1 MKKKHT
7 GVSKDMD
14 ELTQLIKKNIKL
26 KFSSTRRFS
35 EELGIPQTTIV
46 SAIKNGI
53 SGTAFSTVCKMCN
66 ALDIKLIN
74 GIYPV
79 VVSDTTKNLIEKL
92 SKLDDKGI
100 HTVTTVLEMEY
111 IRCMAESEAI
121 SIAEKNAKI
130 ENSKNYP
137 IISSDQIPAKSD
149 VNDLL
154 KALEE

>member
-1 MKKKHT
+1 
-7 GVSKDMD
+7 MD

-66 ALDIKLIN
+66 ALDIRLVN

-92 SKLDDKGI
+92 SKLDEKGI

-111 IRCMAESEAI
+111 IRYKAESEAI
-121 SIAEKNAKI
+121 ATAERNAKP
-130 ENSKNYP
+130 EVSFNYP
-137 IISSDQIPAKSD
+137 VIRNDEIPTKSD
-149 VNDLL
+149 VNNLL

>member
-1 MKKKHT
+1 MEAYIK
-7 GVSKDMD
+7 MD

-66 ALDIKLIN
+66 LLDIKLMN

-79 VVSDTTKNLIEKL
+79 VVTDTTTELIEKL
-92 SKLDDKGI
+92 SKLDEKGI
-100 HTVTTVLEMEY
+100 HTVSTVLQMEY
-111 IRCMAESEAI
+111 IRCKTEAEAI
-121 SIAEKNAKI
+121 SLADKNIKI
-130 ENSKNYP
+130 EEALSKP
-137 IISSDQIPAKSD
+137 VITLDEIPTKAD
-149 VNDLL
+149 VNNLL

>member
-1 MKKKHT
+1 
-7 GVSKDMD
+7 MD

-46 SAIKNGI
+46 SSIKNGI

-66 ALDIKLIN
+66 ALDIKLVN

-79 VVSDTTKNLIEKL
+79 VVSDTTRKLIEKL

-111 IRCMAESEAI
+111 IRCKTEAEAI
-121 SIAEKNAKI
+121 TLAEKNAKI
-130 ENSKNYP
+130 EAAKKYP
-137 IISSDQIPAKSD
+137 IISAEELPSKSD
-149 VNDLL
+149 VNNLL
-154 KALEE
+154 KALED

>member
-1 MKKKHT
+1 M
-7 GVSKDMD
+7 GVKKDMD

-46 SAIKNGI
+46 SSIKNGI

-66 ALDIKLIN
+66 ALDIKLVD

-79 VVSDTTKNLIEKL
+79 VVSDTTRNIIERL

-100 HTVTTVLEMEY
+100 HTVATVLEMEY
-111 IRCMAESEAI
+111 IRCKAEAEAV
-121 SIAEKNAKI
+121 SLAEKNSKI
-130 ENSKNYP
+130 EAAMKYP
-137 IISSDQIPAKSD
+137 IINSEELPSKAD
-149 VNDLL
+149 VNSLL
-154 KALEE
+154 KSLEG